1 MISQSIVFLLLMIS
15 IYLLGD
21 FLNLKGMEYPILKIL
36 MELIG
41 ITLLLIVVLH
51 KRELIDQNQKK
62 IEDYFNKIRKMNY
75 YKSLFIKI
83 KK

>member
-1 MISQSIVFLLLMIS
+1 MNSQSIAFLLLMLF

-21 FLNLKGMEYPILKIL
+21 FLNLKGMEYPLLKIL

-41 ITLLLIVVLH
+41 ITLLLILVLH

-62 IEDYFNKIRKMNY
+62 IEDYFK
-75 YKSLFIKI
+75 KI
-83 KK
+83 KKLNNYKS

>member
-1 MISQSIVFLLLMIS
+1 MNRQSIAFLLLMLF
-15 IYLLGD
+15 IYLFGD
-21 FLNLKGMEYPILKIL
+21 FLNLKGMEYPLLKIL

-62 IEDYFNKIRKMNY
+62 IEDYFK
-75 YKSLFIKI
+75 KI
-83 KK
+83 KKMN